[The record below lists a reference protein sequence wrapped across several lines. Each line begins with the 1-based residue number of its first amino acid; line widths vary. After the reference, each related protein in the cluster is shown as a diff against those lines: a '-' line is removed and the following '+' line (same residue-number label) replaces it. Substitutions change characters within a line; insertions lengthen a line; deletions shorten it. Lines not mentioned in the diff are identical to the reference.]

1 MPSLRKP
8 KTMAQAGKF
17 RERVTFQSLR
27 EGDVDQYG
35 NSLTE
40 WGHEVERW
48 ADVVV
53 RTGRERV
60 TGGAVAGVNV
70 ATVRVRSD
78 SITQQIG
85 NNWRVYMRGKYWNI
99 TSDPVQTDRKGGVL
113 EIVAETGTAA

>member
-1 MPSLRKP
+1 
-8 KTMAQAGKF
+8 MAQAGKF
-17 RERVTFQSLR
+17 RERVTFQSLTNSS
-27 EGDVDQYG
+27 GTTDKYG
-35 NSLTE
+35 NALDA
-40 WGHEVERW
+40 WGADVSRW

-78 SITQQIG
+78 SVTQTIG
-85 NNWRVYMRGKYWNI
+85 NDWCVFMRGKYWNI
-99 TSDPVQTDRKGGVL
+99 TSDPAQTTRAGAVL

>member
-1 MPSLRKP
+1 
-8 KTMAQAGKF
+8 MAQAGKF
-17 RERVTFQSLR
+17 RERVTFQSLTNSS
-27 EGDVDQYG
+27 GTTDKYG
-35 NSLTE
+35 NALDS
-40 WGHEVERW
+40 WGNDLERW

-78 SITQQIG
+78 SATSQIG
-85 NNWRVYMRGKYWNI
+85 NDWRVLMRGKYWNI
-99 TSDPVQTDRKGGVL
+99 TSDPAQTTRQGAVL